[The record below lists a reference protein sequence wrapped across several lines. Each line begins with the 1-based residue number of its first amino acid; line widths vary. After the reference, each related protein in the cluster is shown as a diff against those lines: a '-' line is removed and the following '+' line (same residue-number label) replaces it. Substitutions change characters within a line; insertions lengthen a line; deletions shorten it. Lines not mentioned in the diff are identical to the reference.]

1 MNDLGLSQKKIREI
15 SKIKGE
21 PKWMLDFR
29 INAYKKFLEL
39 SNPTFGPEL
48 KIDFDDI
55 NYYKKV
61 VDGIKDSWDELPSNI
76 HETFDKI
83 GLIDAEKKYLTC

>member
-39 SNPTFGPEL
+39 SNPTFGP
-48 KIDFDDI
+48 K
-55 NYYKKV
+55 
-61 VDGIKDSWDELPSNI
+61 
-76 HETFDKI
+76 
-83 GLIDAEKKYLTC
+83 

>member
-21 PKWMLDFR
+21 PKWMLNFR

-48 KIDFDDI
+48 KIDFD
-55 NYYKKV
+55 V
-61 VDGIKDSWDELPSNI
+61 SNV
-76 HETFDKI
+76 
-83 GLIDAEKKYLTC
+83 L